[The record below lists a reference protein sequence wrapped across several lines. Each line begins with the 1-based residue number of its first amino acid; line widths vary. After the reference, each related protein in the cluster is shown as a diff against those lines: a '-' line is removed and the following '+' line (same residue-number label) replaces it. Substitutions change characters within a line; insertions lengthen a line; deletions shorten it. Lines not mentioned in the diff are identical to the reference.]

1 MYSLRY
7 YLHKRIID
15 GIFNDAMNEIN
26 KSELTEL
33 DGIYNYYIFEFNSI
47 ARHIKYCDGGDK
59 RDELFILIK
68 KYRKQLKNMCLERR

>member
-26 KSELTEL
+26 KN
-33 DGIYNYYIFEFNSI
+33 DI
-47 ARHIKYCDGGDK
+47 
-59 RDELFILIK
+59 
-68 KYRKQLKNMCLERR
+68 